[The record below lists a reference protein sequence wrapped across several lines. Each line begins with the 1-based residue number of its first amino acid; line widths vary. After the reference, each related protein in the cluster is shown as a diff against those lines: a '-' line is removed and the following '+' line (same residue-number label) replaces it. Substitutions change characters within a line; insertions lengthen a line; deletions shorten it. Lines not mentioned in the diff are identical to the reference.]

1 MHDLEWLEV
10 LYSRDDLLEK
20 FASLD
25 FGDFLVF
32 DDVVKQFTF
41 RDVLHDQ
48 VEGTFGFDYFIEL
61 DNMRMLHDLQNM
73 DFSADALYIC
83 DVYNFWLPQNFYSYL
98 KELDLALT
106 FSPVMMW
113 TPAFTLPNVPS
124 PRHLPS
130 M

>member
-10 LYSRDDLLEK
+10 LYTRDDLLEK

-25 FGDFLVF
+25 FRDFLVF
-32 DDVVKQFTF
+32 DDIVKQFTF

-61 DNMRMLHDLQNM
+61 DNMGMLHDLQNM

-83 DVYNFWLPQNFYSYL
+83 DV
-98 KELDLALT
+98 
-106 FSPVMMW
+106 
-113 TPAFTLPNVPS
+113 
-124 PRHLPS
+124 
-130 M
+130 